1 MAFNRLRNFVPQ
13 PTVNPG
19 MTAPKSPAFWRRRAE
34 EAHRDA
40 DKFSDP
46 SVKETLLSIA
56 NRYEQMADLLEAQK
70 LKQ

>member
-1 MAFNRLRNFVPQ
+1 MELPPQ
-13 PTVNPG
+13 PTVDLP
-19 MTAPKSPAFWRRRAE
+19 MTAPKGPAHWRRRAE
-34 EAHRDA
+34 EARRDA
-40 DKFSDP
+40 DKFDDP